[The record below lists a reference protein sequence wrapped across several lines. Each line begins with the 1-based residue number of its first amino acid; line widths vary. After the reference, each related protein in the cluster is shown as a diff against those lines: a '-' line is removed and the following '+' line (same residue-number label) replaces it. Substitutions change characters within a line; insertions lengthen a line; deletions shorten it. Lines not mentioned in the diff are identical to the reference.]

1 MRNVARC
8 TETTSWHRGHFGLNV
23 LPFTP
28 SRKESWVVQCG
39 QGPNLAVGIRSPSQ
53 CGPAFRRTLGR
64 FGGSYGCLGYGCLG
78 YGCLGHR
85 CLGLNGGFGLAG
97 VGFGLAGMGCGRKL
111 TAATQPSATPD
122 VWRTQYIVPPAR
134 RGRHATTSTS
144 TPSASVARDVRPSS
158 DMRVTE
164 PLLPSARTTPR
175 DPTQR
180 TRASPAMRGG
190 GIRANAGRYGLPGS
204 GMRLQGCGLG
214 KERQPHGGQ
223 YPRGGEAALEN
234 AQLSL

>member
-39 QGPNLAVGIRSPSQ
+39 QGPNLAVGIRSPYSVARLFA
-53 CGPAFRRTLGR
+53 GRLADLAAATDALATDALATDALGR
-64 FGGSYGCLGYGCLG
+64 TGV
-78 YGCLGHR
+78 
-85 CLGLNGGFGLAG
+85 FGLAG
-97 VGFGLAGMGCGRKL
+97 AGFGLAGMGCGRKL

-144 TPSASVARDVRPSS
+144 TPSASVARGVRPSS

-214 KERQPHGGQ
+214 KSANRT
-223 YPRGGEAALEN
+223 AASIREGVKLRSKN